1 MSKTMRKIVS
11 FVLLVSILAC
21 ALPVYAVETELD
33 ATSEIPYIS
42 HDTSIADATF
52 DGVIDTYY
60 GQAGIDAEVPE
71 GYSGHVIKLS
81 PDTDGGH
88 AGMCVDYSHQN
99 IPIADIQ
106 SITFRIYIPAG
117 GDSEFRIKNNKTADG
132 WIIRAAPSSFSQWV
146 DVTINSDAN
155 TYFQNNCNMLSLAND
170 DGNLG
175 AFCLIFRLKSIKCA
189 YIDNITI
196 KYKAGVSDDTTPP
209 VISYN
214 GPTTVSAYAGEKFS
228 LDGISAYDNEDK
240 ASAKI
245 SYEWSDGALDTEGR
259 LASGTHVCTVKATDR
274 TGNSSAITITVNVK
288 VDTSMIILDS
298 VPYTNYISGV
308 SIYDAQVRDLDFN
321 AATAEG
327 VPTGFKGNVLE
338 VKGTSARFGMTFDPT
353 EYGIPIGLIERVT
366 FRFYFRESTNAIRF
380 SNHGATDWTVLA
392 AANAN
397 AWMEYSIQNDGKGF
411 SNGHTFANLADANGK
426 LGVFG
431 IGTKYESEKN
441 YTFYIDSV
449 TIKLKENDNVAPV
462 ISYNGKTDILT
473 SSGKVFAPGISA
485 FDEQEGRDI
494 ALKYEWSDKAL
505 DNDGKM
511 VEGEYTC
518 TVSATDYYGN
528 TSSLTLNVTVGPKD
542 VNAPVIQ
549 FTAKEIH
556 VAVGTYDRMV
566 VKCVDDYDDIDVDVK
581 WSNGAVDFGGRLK
594 KGTHTLTMTATDLSG
609 NSTVMVVT
617 VYVTEADEVVGK
629 LIECGK

>member
-1 MSKTMRKIVS
+1 MRKIVS

-21 ALPVYAVETELD
+21 ALPVYAVETEPYF
-33 ATSEIPYIS
+33 SELPVIPAGTVASGYNGLVS
-42 HDTSIADATF
+42 VYSEDEAAAN
-52 DGVIDTYY
+52 GVP
-60 GQAGIDAEVPE
+60 A
-71 GYSGHVIKLS
+71 GYSGYVVKVAYNNDS
-81 PDTDGGH
+81 ANKAYPTCDFDF
-88 AGMCVDYSHQN
+88 SSQN
-99 IPIADIQ
+99 ISIDAVE
-106 SITFRIYIPAG
+106 SITFRVYMHS
-117 GDSEFRIKNNKTADG
+117 GD
-132 WIIRAAPSSFSQWV
+132 RA
-146 DVTINSDAN
+146 I
-155 TYFQNNCNMLSLAND
+155 
-170 DGNLG
+170 
-175 AFCLIFRLKSIKCA
+175 RLKSASSNISWIMNVTPTFGEWTEITLHSDGTNFYEGSMNDLADENGKLGKIAVVGRLDSGKEKCF
-189 YIDNITI
+189 YIDDITI

-494 ALKYEWSDKAL
+494 ALKYEWSDNAL